1 MNPWINYN
9 HLHYFWT
16 VARTGS
22 IAAACEELMLAP
34 PTISSQLKALE
45 SSLGNRLFERQ
56 GRGLVLTPTGRL
68 VFRHADEMF
77 RTANDLL
84 DTLRGRS
91 PGRPVRLNVGISD
104 AMPKLV
110 AYRLIR
116 PAMAG
121 DEEITLTC
129 QEGKPAQLVADLAL
143 HELDVVL
150 TDAPILPDVRV
161 KAFAHPLG
169 ECGVSFLGVPE
180 LAGRYRPEFPGSLEG
195 APILLPTLA
204 SALRRGLDAWFDA
217 RELRPRIRGEIA
229 DSAMIKVFGQSG
241 EGLFIVP
248 SVVEG
253 QVCSQYDVEVVGR
266 LDEVRERFYAV
277 TIERTIRHPGVV
289 AIRDAARETFG
300 VLGDEAMEGPS
311 A

>member
-1 MNPWINYN
+1 MQPWMNYN

-34 PTISSQLKALE
+34 PTISAQLKALE
-45 SSLGNRLFERQ
+45 TSLGHRLFERQ
-56 GRGLVLTPTGRL
+56 GRGLILTPTGKL
-68 VFRHADEMF
+68 VYRHADEMF

-84 DTLRGRS
+84 DTLRGRP
-91 PGRPVRLNVGISD
+91 PGRPMRLNVGLSD

-121 DEEITLTC
+121 VEEVTLTC
-129 QEGKPAQLVADLAL
+129 HEGKPAQLMADLAL
-143 HELDVVL
+143 HDLDVVL
-150 TDAPILPDVRV
+150 ADAPILPDVRV

-169 ECGVSFLGVPE
+169 ECGVSFLGVSG
-180 LAGRYRPEFPGSLEG
+180 LAGRYRPGFPDSLEG
-195 APILLPTLA
+195 APLLLPTIA
-204 SALRRGLDAWFDA
+204 SALRRMLDAWFDS

-229 DSAMIKVFGQSG
+229 DSALIKVFGQSG
-241 EGLFIVP
+241 EGIIVVP

-253 QVCSQYDVEVVGR
+253 QVCSQYDMELIGR
-266 LDEVRERFYAV
+266 LDDVRERFYAV

-300 VLGDEAMEGPS
+300 ILGDEGGDAPS
-311 A
+311 